1 VIKYPTPFFMTT
13 KLDTTYSDN
22 ELLIARS
29 IWDNSDQYLIMNHRS
44 YRSAF
49 GMEPDDDDFSESGVI
64 CGFEMFHKFTGKLWN
79 QQLFRSLFTNP
90 CKKD

>member
-1 VIKYPTPFFMTT
+1 MTT
-13 KLDTTYSDN
+13 KLDTTYTDG

-29 IWDNSDQYLIMNHRS
+29 IWDNSDPYLVMSHRS

-49 GMEPDDDDFSESGVI
+49 GMEPNDDDFSEGVI

-79 QQLFRSLFTNP
+79 QQLFRTLFTSPSN
-90 CKKD
+90 KV

>member
-1 VIKYPTPFFMTT
+1 MNNQ
-13 KLDTTYSDN
+13 LDTTYTDN

-29 IWDNSDQYLIMNHRS
+29 IWDNSDQYLIMSHRS

-49 GMEPDDDDFSESGVI
+49 GMEPDNDDFEETGCI

-79 QQLFRSLFTNP
+79 QQLFRSLFTSP
-90 CKKD
+90 CNKG